1 MSFDCDRVRFDSF
14 DFCLMFE
21 SIPEMLMGLGMT
33 AQLLVISALLGT
45 ALAVVLLL
53 MRISGRWY
61 LVAPS
66 VTYIYIFRGT
76 PILVQIFIIYH
87 GLPQFEFIRDSVF
100 WPILRE
106 PYGCAIIA
114 LSLNTGAYVSEI
126 LRGGV
131 LGVDRGLLEA
141 SSALGLS
148 IRQRFVYITT
158 PIAIRLAIPAYSN
171 DIVSLMKSTAL
182 ASTITLLD
190 MMGIA
195 RTIYAETYAPYEIF
209 LSLAVIY
216 IFITFFIQKGFGRF
230 EKYMSRY
237 LVKES

>member
-1 MSFDCDRVRFDSF
+1 MSFDVLLIID
-14 DFCLMFE
+14 
-21 SIPEMLMGLGMT
+21 SIPKMLMGIGLT
-33 AQLLVISALLGT
+33 FQLLFISAALGLV
-45 ALAVVLLL
+45 LAVVLLL

-61 LVAPS
+61 LVWPS

-76 PILVQIFIIYH
+76 PILVQIFIIYY
-87 GLPQFEFIRDSVF
+87 GLPQFEIIRDSIF

-106 PYGCAIIA
+106 PFGCAILA

-131 LGVDRGLLEA
+131 LGVDRGLHEA
-141 SSALGLS
+141 GAALGLS
-148 IRQRFVYITT
+148 VRQRFVYITS

-171 DIVSLMKSTAL
+171 DIISLMKSTAL

-195 RTIYAETYAPYEIF
+195 RTIVAETYAPYEIF
-209 LSLAVIY
+209 ISLAVIY
-216 IFITFFIQKGFGRF
+216 MVLTWFAQKGFGLF
-230 EKYMSRY
+230 EKRMSRY
-237 LVKES
+237 VKP